1 VRIILGIGNYG
12 GRYKNNRHNVGFM
25 LLDYLAEKFN
35 ISFKPSKNDYL
46 FSRGELNKK
55 DFLLIKP
62 VAFVNNSGVAA
73 HQLAEEYSLK
83 PQDMLVVVDDLNL
96 PLAHFRLRVSGG
108 DGGHNGLAS
117 IIYHLNSNKFPRI
130 RIGIGQA
137 FEKGNMAGYVL
148 SDLDKNERILLEN
161 SFKDAAQLIE
171 EFIHGGIKQLLDAN
185 SKLSKPNS
193 NENIAN

>member
-1 VRIILGIGNYG
+1 
-12 GRYKNNRHNVGFM
+12 M

-46 FSRGELNKK
+46 FSRGELNEK

-62 VAFVNNSGVAA
+62 VTYVNNSGLAA

-83 PQDMLVVVDDLNL
+83 PEDMLVVVDDLNL
-96 PLAHFRLRVSGG
+96 PLAHYRLRASGG

-117 IIYHLNSNKFPRI
+117 IIYHLNSNNFPRI
-130 RIGIGQA
+130 RIGIGQD
-137 FEKGNMAGYVL
+137 FEKGKMAGYVL
-148 SDLDKNERILLEN
+148 SDLDKTERKNLEK
-161 SFKDAAQLIE
+161 SFEYTAQLTE
-171 EFIHGGIKQLLDAN
+171 EFIKGGIKQLLDAN

>member
-1 VRIILGIGNYG
+1 MRIILGIGNYG

-46 FSRGELNKK
+46 FSRGKLNEK

-62 VAFVNNSGVAA
+62 VTYVNNSGIAA
-73 HQLAEEYSLK
+73 NQLVDEFSLTGE
-83 PQDMLVVVDDLNL
+83 DMLVIVDDLNL
-96 PLAHFRLRVSGG
+96 PLADYRIRASGG

-117 IIYHLNSNKFPRI
+117 IIYHLNSNKFPRL
-130 RIGIGQA
+130 RIGIGQD
-137 FEKGNMAGYVL
+137 FEKGKMSGYVL
-148 SDLDKNERILLEN
+148 SDLDKNEIKILQK
-161 SFKDAAQLIE
+161 SFEINAILAE
-171 EFIHGGIKQLLDAN
+171 EFIKGGIRQMLDAN

-193 NENIAN
+193 NENIVN